1 MPCGASSGEK
11 CFLFL
16 AELFSYRWTHGIG
29 YTDAQHSD
37 QLLHKVVLYQLSILP
52 SPLSCSLGS
61 YSKINLHVSL
71 CLRLCFQGTQAKT
84 ALIRITREVL
94 LLPLL
99 HRGGTRRKV

>member
-1 MPCGASSGEK
+1 MDLVFFSNPEGLVVPRPSTFSS
-11 CFLFL
+11 
-16 AELFSYRWTHGIG
+16 
-29 YTDAQHSD
+29 
-37 QLLHKVVLYQLSILP
+37 